1 MEYLEIKYG
10 ITLGN
15 NLSNTFYSLLSTGNI
30 DEAQRIEKDIQIRL
44 YQKISTDISHEW
56 EKYIQYGNLPFSLN
70 DNPLEIVPETL
81 DITDRIIEKDFL
93 LINSLNKKTKKA
105 SYSLIKQ
112 LAMRKPGKINNNS
125 LANLLDIDSK
135 TVKSILETLEKTEM
149 IYHIDT
155 YKSPSNREKSS
166 YEYYFLATQIKAAYY
181 LNNGDVSNNY
191 REYLGILLENLIA
204 TSLFKLMMCK
214 KDGFNLYYDSRK
226 GGVDFIIKSF
236 DKKAVPI
243 EVGIGKK
250 NKKQI
255 TNAMRKYKSDYGI
268 VISNK
273 TDHIVKDE
281 NVIFIPIQ
289 TFSLI

>member
-93 LINSLNKKTKKA
+93 LINSLKKTKKA